1 MMATRTY
8 FMTAVSHSLVWAF
21 AIPKRSMDEANYAAE
36 NAVTARL
43 LKDLGIESPKKHY
56 GAWVRAKHPELILEA
71 QQYIGDTREVEIP
84 DRMTPKEYRRWYCRG
99 DRGDGWDHGDTGVWA

>member
-1 MMATRTY
+1 MGTRTY

-21 AIPKRSMDEANYAAE
+21 ATPKRSIAGAEYAAE

-43 LKDLGIESPKKHY
+43 LNDLGIESPKKHY

-84 DRMTPKEYRRWYCRG
+84 DRMSAMEYRRWYCRG
-99 DRGDGWDHGDTGVWA
+99 ERSDGWDHVDLGVWA